1 MAAILPD
8 LQQFVDLRNGTIVG
22 IHLVTPVSSSDTFTV
37 PDFASTTATVSVA
50 TLRRAD
56 GNTAT
61 VTSDGANTVTVVGT
75 AGSQVLIASAHNFIN
90 SGAES

>member
-8 LQQFVDLRNGTIVG
+8 LQQFVDLRNGTRVG
-22 IHLVTPVSSSDTFTV
+22 IHLVTPVSTSDTFTV
-37 PDFASTTATVSVA
+37 PDFANTTATVSVA

-75 AGSQVLIASAHNFIN
+75 AGSQILIVSVHNFIN
-90 SGAES
+90 SGSES